1 VTSRDCNL
9 LYYTKDADGKPSQPL
24 RTLFL
29 QELLSGGVL
38 APSFVVSY
46 SHSNA
51 DIDRT
56 LDVVEGALRVYQ
68 RALEDGVGAFL
79 QTRPVRPVFRRFG

>member
-1 VTSRDCNL
+1 MSRDCNL
-9 LYYTKDADGKPSQPL
+9 LYFTFDADGKPSQLL

-46 SHSNA
+46 SHSDA
-51 DIDRT
+51 DLDRT
-56 LDVVEGALRVYQ
+56 LDVIEHALRVYR
-68 RALEDGVGAFL
+68 RALSDGAQPLLRGA
-79 QTRPVRPVFRRFG
+79 PVRPVFRRFA